1 MGRHQ
6 RTSGDRRIQLVQ
18 TVFDVPSLLLQII
31 KDMNSF
37 RYNWKLS
44 FIKGVLWAIENG
56 NDMASPFN
64 GEGLCVL
71 IGCKTVCCKLPLG
84 STIISFILQFLSP
97 SYLSSITFL
106 MRLRHFV
113 TDIHTFFLLCDSA
126 KKVGGIHFSFR
137 ATTNSRLTIKFVY
150 SIKGVEWK
158 STTMVDAILLGH
170 PSKPEWHTKTKRV
183 ISRSWFQDAIV
194 LIA

>member
-1 MGRHQ
+1 MIMGRHQ

-71 IGCKTVCCKLPLG
+71 IGCKNCVLQTPSWIHHYLLYPSVPFPVLPVVYNL
-84 STIISFILQFLSP
+84 SNEAPPFCDRHTHIFFAVRFCEKSRRHTLFLSSDDEFKVDNQICILYKRSRMKVDDNGRRNP
-97 SYLSSITFL
+97 FGSSF
-106 MRLRHFV
+106 
-113 TDIHTFFLLCDSA
+113 
-126 KKVGGIHFSFR
+126 
-137 ATTNSRLTIKFVY
+137 
-150 SIKGVEWK
+150 
-158 STTMVDAILLGH
+158 
-170 PSKPEWHTKTKRV
+170 KTRMTH
-183 ISRSWFQDAIV
+183 
-194 LIA
+194 